1 MSTLYFLFS
10 GGPNAVSIK
19 SVKSRY
25 AELVFLHL
33 VGSAGHVLHFG
44 ASVVRNIDAFII
56 GRPSA
61 VSIKSTLGHVMLN
74 L

>member
-1 MSTLYFLFS
+1 MSTLYFSFS

-19 SVKSRY
+19 SVGSRY

-33 VGSAGHVLHFG
+33 VGFAGHVLHFG

-56 GRPSA
+56 GRPGA
-61 VSIKSTLGHVMLN
+61 VSIKSAPGHVMLN